1 MSSENQEVAATEQA
15 PTLSGDTNTPTQNT
29 DWKASL
35 SDEIRNEKS
44 LENISDIESNYDIN
58 TLITFLKSSIY
69 LEPIAKE
76 HNLSI
81 EYLVVQMNFEDFQLF
96 LW

>member
-15 PTLSGDTNTPTQNT
+15 PTLSGDNTPKENT

-44 LENISDIESNYDIN
+44 LENISDIES
-58 TLITFLKSSIY
+58 LAKSFVH
-69 LEPIAKE
+69 AQK
-76 HNLSI
+76 
-81 EYLVVQMNFEDFQLF
+81 LVGADKIPVPNKFATEDDWNKVYEKLGRPKSAD
-96 LW
+96 

>member
-15 PTLSGDTNTPTQNT
+15 PALSGDTNTPTQNT

-44 LENISDIESNYDIN
+44 LENISDIESLAKGYVHAQKLVGADKIPVPNKFA
-58 TLITFLKSSIY
+58 TEER
-69 LEPIAKE
+69 LE
-76 HNLSI
+76 
-81 EYLVVQMNFEDFQLF
+81 
-96 LW
+96 